1 MPNSDIFGAVE
12 AGGTKVMCAMLSG
25 PDEILAEARIATT
38 TPEEVFG
45 EMAAFFRKGAE
56 KYGEPVGIGVATF
69 GPVDLRDPESS
80 AYGAIMKTPKP
91 DWEGAN
97 WQSEVRALFPRTD
110 FAIDTD
116 VNAAALAEIR
126 WGVAQGLKNVV
137 YFTIGTGIGIGIVA
151 NGQPLHGLLHPEGGH
166 IRIPRTAEEQAA
178 FPGICP
184 FHGDC
189 LEGIAS
195 GPAIEARWGRA
206 AEDLP
211 ANHPAWEVEADAL
224 SWACINLICTTS
236 PERIIIGGGV
246 SQQESLFP
254 LLRKKV
260 VDRLNGYVDSPEI
273 TERIDQY
280 IVPPALGQNA
290 GLLGA
295 LALVS

>member
-1 MPNSDIFGAVE
+1 
-12 AGGTKVMCAMLSG
+12 MCALLSG
-25 PDEILAEARIATT
+25 PDEILATARIATT

-56 KYGEPVGIGVATF
+56 KYGEPRGIGVATF

-80 AYGAIMKTPKP
+80 AYGVIMKTPKP

-97 WQSEVRALFPRTD
+97 WQSEVRALFPRTN

-116 VNAAALAEIR
+116 VNAAALAEIQ
-126 WGVAQGLKNVV
+126 WGVARGLENVV
-137 YFTIGTGIGIGIVA
+137 YFTIGTGIGIGVVA
-151 NGQPLHGLLHPEGGH
+151 NGKPLHGLLHPEGGH
-166 IRIPRTAEEQAA
+166 IRIPRSTEEQVEFA
-178 FPGICP
+178 GICP

-211 ANHPAWEVEADAL
+211 SNHPAWEVEADVL

-246 SQQESLFP
+246 SQQESFFP
-254 LLRKKV
+254 LLREKV

-295 LALVS
+295 LALLS